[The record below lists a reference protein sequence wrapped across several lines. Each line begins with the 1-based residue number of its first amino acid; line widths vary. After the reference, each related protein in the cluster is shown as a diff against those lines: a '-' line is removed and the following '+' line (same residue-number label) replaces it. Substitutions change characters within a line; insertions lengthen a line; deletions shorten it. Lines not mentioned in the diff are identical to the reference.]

1 MPPAAPDLSH
11 SQNSPASPLATPFSQ
26 KDPFQPSTRCLS
38 LRGTVADFD
47 PLANQRQRPDH
58 EGNSAD
64 CTIDGPDELTSHRRA
79 IIACHSLSW
88 PDCAIARPASLAH
101 APHSTSLR
109 ARFGPC
115 PVSGLYS
122 IQRLLFTA
130 LGRPGGGLIIHAGTL
145 CLSLPGLCLFSVGR
159 EPLLP
164 WGPWPN
170 IRVGVIPEPNRLIC
184 DFSSPV

>member
-1 MPPAAPDLSH
+1 MSPAAPDLSP
-11 SQNSPASPLATPFSQ
+11 SQNSPASPLATPFFFF

-38 LRGTVADFD
+38 LRGTMADFD
-47 PLANQRQRPDH
+47 CPANQRQRPDH
-58 EGNSAD
+58 ERNSAD

-101 APHSTSLR
+101 APHSPSLP

-115 PVSGLYS
+115 PVSGLYCR
-122 IQRLLFTA
+122 IQRLLWPA
-130 LGRPGGGLIIHAGTL
+130 LGRPGGSPLFMLQHC
-145 CLSLPGLCLFSVGR
+145 CLSLPGLCLFSLGR

-164 WGPWPN
+164 KG
-170 IRVGVIPEPNRLIC
+170 
-184 DFSSPV
+184 DHSPILE